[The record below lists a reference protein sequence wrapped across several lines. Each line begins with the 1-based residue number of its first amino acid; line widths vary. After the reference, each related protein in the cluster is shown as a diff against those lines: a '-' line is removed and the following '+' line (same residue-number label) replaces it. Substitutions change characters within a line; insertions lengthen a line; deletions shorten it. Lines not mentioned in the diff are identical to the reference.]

1 MSTFFWKKIGSKD
14 FLGGLGLGF
23 LFVAPLIA
31 WSVFRFF
38 GINSPTDLFATLSL
52 GIILIFYGVERFKFR
67 LQRNLYYYIGF
78 LLLLLFLVGL
88 VIKVDFKN
96 FGWVLFGLVLF
107 IVLPGRFKGDVN
119 LLTTG
124 FLVSIFFGVTGYLL
138 INYEQIIFLNS
149 IQSQQRIS
157 FENEAYTLTAY
168 AAATGIVLAFFYISR
183 NGINFL
189 SISTLGLSAYIVIL
203 SGTRS
208 VYGGIFISIVYILIG
223 SKVNQSV
230 HLSKYKRNFY
240 IFISIILMMI
250 IIGLLSDRFE
260 ILVSRIVEGLYS
272 LFSANSYLDQSA
284 VGRRIQRAHALNLFS
299 QHPLSGAGIKYY
311 WVDFPLLQI
320 FSDMGLFIGSVYILY
335 FFLYPLNQCRIGFW
349 QKNQTQML
357 LGSLYLLNLPR
368 MFLHGQPYD
377 WGIFIYTLPLL
388 AFNPRITRDWNL
400 HE

>member
-1 MSTFFWKKIGSKD
+1 M
-14 FLGGLGLGF
+14 
-23 LFVAPLIA
+23 
-31 WSVFRFF
+31 
-38 GINSPTDLFATLSL
+38 
-52 GIILIFYGVERFKFR
+52 
-67 LQRNLYYYIGF
+67 
-78 LLLLLFLVGL
+78 
-88 VIKVDFKN
+88 
-96 FGWVLFGLVLF
+96 
-107 IVLPGRFKGDVN
+107 
-119 LLTTG
+119 
-124 FLVSIFFGVTGYLL
+124 
-138 INYEQIIFLNS
+138 
-149 IQSQQRIS
+149 
-157 FENEAYTLTAY
+157 
-168 AAATGIVLAFFYISR
+168 
-183 NGINFL
+183 
-189 SISTLGLSAYIVIL
+189 
-203 SGTRS
+203 
-208 VYGGIFISIVYILIG
+208 YILIG